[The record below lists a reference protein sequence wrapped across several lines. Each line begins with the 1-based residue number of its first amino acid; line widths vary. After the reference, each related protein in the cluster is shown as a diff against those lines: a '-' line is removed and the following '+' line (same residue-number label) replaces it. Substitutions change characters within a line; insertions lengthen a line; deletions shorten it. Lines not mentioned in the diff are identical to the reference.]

1 MEHSTPMQT
10 GIRYGLILGLASI
23 ALTLII
29 HFAGLNDFNDP
40 MSGTNFLIS
49 GISWVVIFAIIFFG
63 LKYFRSHND
72 GQMTLGEGVI
82 TSLFIG
88 LISGLILA
96 AFMFVFM
103 AYIAPEFADT
113 MKEAMDAQ
121 NEELDQ
127 DVAEM
132 QGKIFDTMMSPP
144 VMALMTFINRIFAAL
159 IFGLIAALIVKS
171 E

>member
-10 GIRYGLILGLASI
+10 GIRYGLILGLASV
-23 ALTLII
+23 ALSLII
-29 HFAGLNDFNDP
+29 HYAGLNDFNDP
-40 MSGTNFLIS
+40 MSGTNFMLS
-49 GISWVVIFAIIFFG
+49 GLSWVVIFAIIFLG
-63 LKYFRSHND
+63 LKYFKAHND

-96 AFMFVFM
+96 VFMFIFM
-103 AYIAPEFADT
+103 SYIAPEFADT
-113 MKEAMDAQ
+113 VKDAIDAQ

-144 VMALMTFINRIFAAL
+144 VMAFTAFINRIFAAL

-171 E
+171 D